1 MNVLAV
7 ETASAFVSV
16 AVKIDGVIHERGL
29 RDGAAR
35 AETVLDLLRVL
46 CADIRC
52 DLGAID
58 VIAFGRGPG
67 SFTGLRVAAA
77 VAQGLAYA
85 RDLPVV
91 PVSSLAALA
100 QEAPG
105 RQVLAALDARRD
117 EVYYGFYRREDTG
130 LVVACGEERVA
141 PPGQVICPAG
151 TDCAVGSG
159 IDHYADG
166 FGGTLPKLRIAG
178 RSPTA
183 RAVLALAEKA
193 HERGAFVRAC
203 AALPVYVRDDVA
215 QVRS

>member
-1 MNVLAV
+1 MNLLAV

-16 AVKIDGVIHERGL
+16 ALKIDGVVYERGL
-29 RDGAAR
+29 RDSTAR

-46 CADIRC
+46 CADLRC
-52 DLGAID
+52 DLSVVD

-105 RQVLAALDARRD
+105 QQVLAALDARRD
-117 EVYYGFYRREDTG
+117 EVYYGVYRREATG

-141 PPGQVICPAG
+141 PPERVVCPAD

-159 IDHYADG
+159 IDHYRDR
-166 FGGTLPKLRIAG
+166 FGETLPKRHVSD

-183 RAVLALAEKA
+183 RAVLALAEEA
-193 HERGAFVRAC
+193 YERAAFVRAC
-203 AALPVYVRDDVA
+203 AAVPVYLRDDVA
-215 QVRS
+215 HIRS

>member
-1 MNVLAV
+1 MNLLAV

-29 RDGAAR
+29 RDGTAR
-35 AETVLDLLRVL
+35 AETVLDLLRTL

-52 DLGAID
+52 DLGVID

-117 EVYYGFYRREDTG
+117 EVYYGFYRREGTG

-141 PPGQVICPAG
+141 PPGQVVCAAD

-159 IDHYADG
+159 IDHYLGG
-166 FGGTLPKLRIAG
+166 FGETLPKRHVSG
-178 RSPTA
+178 RVPAA
-183 RAVLALAEKA
+183 RAVLALAEEA
-193 HERGAFVRAC
+193 YERGVYVRAS
-203 AALPVYVRDDVA
+203 AAVPVYVRDDVA
-215 QVRS
+215 HVRS

>member
-1 MNVLAV
+1 MNLLAI

-16 AVKIDGVIHERGL
+16 AVKIDGVVHEAGL
-29 RDGAAR
+29 RDVAAR
-35 AETVLDLLRVL
+35 AETVLDLLRAL

-58 VIAFGRGPG
+58 AIAFGRGPG

-85 RDLPVV
+85 RRLPVV

-105 RQVLAALDARRD
+105 QQVLAALDARRD
-117 EVYYGFYRREDTG
+117 EVYYGFYRREATG
-130 LVVACGEERVA
+130 LVQACGAEQVA
-141 PPGQVICPAG
+141 APEQVVCPAG

-159 IDHYADG
+159 IDHYLDR
-166 FGGTLPKLRIAG
+166 FGKTLPKSRIFG
-178 RSPTA
+178 CSPTA
-183 RAVLALAEKA
+183 RAVLALAEDA
-193 HERGAFVRAC
+193 YERGAFVQAC
-203 AALPVYVRDDVA
+203 AAVPVYVRDDVA
-215 QVRS
+215 QIRS

>member
-1 MNVLAV
+1 MNLLAV
-7 ETASAFVSV
+7 ETTSAFVSV
-16 AVKIDGVIHERGL
+16 ALKIDGVVHERGL
-29 RDGAAR
+29 RDSAAR
-35 AETVLDLLRVL
+35 AETVLDLLRGL
-46 CADIRC
+46 CADLRC
-52 DLGAID
+52 DLGAVD

-77 VAQGLAYA
+77 MAQGLAYA

-117 EVYYGFYRREDTG
+117 EVYYGFYRREATG
-130 LVVACGEERVA
+130 LVVTCGEEHVG
-141 PPGQVICPAG
+141 PPGRVVCPPG

-159 IDHYADG
+159 IDHYTG
-166 FGGTLPKLRIAG
+166 RFGETLPELRFAG

-183 RAVLALAEKA
+183 RAVLALAEDA
-193 HERGAFVRAC
+193 YEHAAFVRAC
-203 AALPVYVRDDVA
+203 AAVPVYLRDDVA
-215 QVRS
+215 HIRS